1 MVQESQRRKSEFP
14 HANSQDYG
22 KIYPA
27 ISGFQMP
34 DKGRPAEASQDVTAV
49 FRGFVKGH
57 TLDYQR
63 KYRIEEK
70 SEDEEIESL
79 NNSSERDED
88 EVI

>member
-1 MVQESQRRKSEFP
+1 M
-14 HANSQDYG
+14 
-22 KIYPA
+22 
-27 ISGFQMP
+27 
-34 DKGRPAEASQDVTAV
+34 

-70 SEDEEIESL
+70 SEDDEIESL
-79 NNSSERDED
+79 DNSSEGDED